1 MGYNVIWIDD
11 EWDTRG
17 KPFIQMCEVKHQ
29 IHITP
34 FKTRKDG
41 MDLLLKD
48 ERPWDAI
55 ILDAKA
61 FNESENEIANLKGL
75 YEAIKQIEGLKMKKS
90 IPYFVL
96 TRQPDLMDNDTF
108 KELIGSF
115 YKKDIEGQNKLIT
128 DLKEKVDASSRHRVR
143 EMYKDAVEALT
154 SVDSNAC
161 ESVLDIMEVMHY
173 PASNPRFN
181 YEETFNSLRKILECT
196 YKETNRWQIL
206 PDECVSKSEDKTN
219 INQCIQYLSGRNAE
233 IVGVR
238 YGSVSDYIVPRHIKD
253 LMFSAQNLTN
263 YLSHVY
269 AKKHVVKPGDLLFSI
284 ALQICE
290 IVLWLNNYIKSHQ
303 DIDKNKKM
311 CKTIGVVEKIE
322 GNNSICVIKSKRKGR
337 EFNICLSA
345 QKYKNLIGQS
355 VVVLEETNN
364 TNAGTNK
371 QYPYFATKLQSL
383 EKENGSK

>member
-17 KPFIQMCEVKHQ
+17 KPFIQMCEKKHQ

-34 FKTRKDG
+34 FKTRKEG
-41 MDLLLKD
+41 MELLIKD

-61 FNESENEIANLKGL
+61 FNESENETANLKGL

-154 SVDSNAC
+154 SVDPNAC

-196 YKETNRWQIL
+196 YKETNKWQIL

-238 YGSVSDYIVPRHIKD
+238 YGNVSDYIVPRHIKD
-253 LMFSAQNLTN
+253 LLFSAQNLTN

-269 AKKHVVKPGDLLFSI
+269 AKKHVVKPRDLLFSL

-290 IVLWLNNYIKSHQ
+290 IVLWLYNYIKCHQ
-303 DIDKNKKM
+303 EIGENRKK
-311 CKTIGVVEKIE
+311 CKTIGIVEKVE

-337 EFNICLSA
+337 ESNICLSA

-355 VVVLEETNN
+355 VVVLEESNN

-371 QYPYFATKLQSL
+371 QYPYFATRLQSL